1 MLEWG
6 YYITTTSDEAS
17 LQWRGGDGWL
27 GGISDEQ
34 STSLKLIPNY
44 WSHTLLFSLML
55 QKHNK

>member
-1 MLEWG
+1 MRTEREREGGEMREWG

-34 STSLKLIPNY
+34 SMYKFEINP
-44 WSHTLLFSLML
+44 
-55 QKHNK
+55 